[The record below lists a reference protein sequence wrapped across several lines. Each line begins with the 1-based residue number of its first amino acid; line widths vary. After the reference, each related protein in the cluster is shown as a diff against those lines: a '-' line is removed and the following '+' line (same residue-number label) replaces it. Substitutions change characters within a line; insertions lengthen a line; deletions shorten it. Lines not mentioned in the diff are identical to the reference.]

1 MKSIFSFVLL
11 VFFSNLFAF
20 HKDKVKIKTFG
31 NVKTLYISEFNFGE
45 KIVSSEEFKMEVL
58 GELSRQLAERMGFK
72 DTVMLERKTYLYPN
86 KKPVFIIEKNEVN
99 YKFLKLA
106 ENFSDL
112 KGGTGVAVRILS
124 EKVSVEDVLKMV
136 EFAIRNKNKLNKYL
150 MKTDYYFD
158 EDHKIQI
165 PMNSEQFI
173 SGIVSKNS
181 VLVNSLLQSE
191 FLLFKNEEQIIS
203 WSQNEF
209 IFKRNLEKLKLENV
223 YREIWSD
230 ELRVKDFK
238 YYVQND
244 AYRFFLVFTDEKT
257 FSFYDGNSEHKAL
270 NVMLEKGSGFYPYSI
285 SMQVIKN
292 KIIIYDRDNYFIYD
306 IGKKKLQKIE

>member
-1 MKSIFSFVLL
+1 
-11 VFFSNLFAF
+11 
-20 HKDKVKIKTFG
+20 
-31 NVKTLYISEFNFGE
+31 
-45 KIVSSEEFKMEVL
+45 MEVL

-106 ENFSDL
+106 ENFTEL

-150 MKTDYYFD
+150 VKTDYYFD

-223 YREIWSD
+223 YREIWGD

-238 YYVQND
+238 YYIQND

-270 NVMLEKGSGFYPYSI
+270 NVLLEKGSGFYPYSI
-285 SMQVIKN
+285 SLQVIKN
-292 KIIIYDRDNYFIYD
+292 KIIIYDKDDYLIYD